1 MQLDQFANK
10 LPFLILGVPRLNTPP
25 PVSSTLLTESQEK
38 KIAAP
43 KPIRV
48 SAENITILDD
58 LMQPW
63 TRSPP
68 KKLEQEHVLAKW
80 QFVTGY

>member
-1 MQLDQFANK
+1 
-10 LPFLILGVPRLNTPP
+10 
-25 PVSSTLLTESQEK
+25 
-38 KIAAP
+38 
-43 KPIRV
+43 
-48 SAENITILDD
+48 

>member
-1 MQLDQFANK
+1 MLIRS
-10 LPFLILGVPRLNTPP
+10 LLILGVPRLNTPP
-25 PVSSTLLTESQEK
+25 PISRTLLTESQEK

-43 KPIRV
+43 RPIRV
-48 SAENITILDD
+48 STDNIGNLDD
-58 LMQPW
+58 LVQPW

-80 QFVTGY
+80 QFIPGFNFNFG